1 MDKVY
6 SPKNIE
12 KKIYDSWIDNDCF
25 KARESKSNY
34 SIVLP
39 PPNVTGTLHMGHAF
53 QHTII
58 DILVRY
64 NRMLGKSVLW
74 QPGTD
79 HAGIATQLVVENNL
93 IKKGKTRHDIGRKKL
108 IEEIWK
114 WKEQSG
120 NTIISQTKRL
130 GSSADWDRNR
140 FTMDEGLSEAVK
152 KVFIELYNQGI
163 IYRGKRLVNWDI
175 KLQTALSDLEVE
187 NKEIKSKLY
196 FIKYN
201 IDDSSDQLIVATTR
215 PETLFGDT
223 AICINPEDER
233 FRKYIGKTACVPLVN
248 RMIPIIGDESIDKDF
263 GTGCVKITPAHD
275 FNDYKL
281 GIKHN
286 LDFINILNKD
296 GTLNDIV
303 GDEFCNRSIHDSRD
317 DVIKALISINAY
329 LKDEDYSTT
338 VPIGGRSGEIIEPLL
353 TNQWFMKMKDIVVP
367 AIDAVK
373 NSNIK
378 FVPKNWEKIYFNWL
392 DNIEDWCISRQIWWG
407 HRIPAW
413 YDEENN
419 IYVGESEEYIR
430 DKYNISDSITLAQ
443 DNDVLDTWFSSS
455 LWPFSTLGWPDKTKE
470 LENFYP
476 TSVLV
481 TGFDII
487 FFWVAR
493 MIMMGMKF
501 MDRVPFKTIYIHGLV
516 RDSDG
521 KKMSKSVGNVIDP
534 IDVIDG
540 IKQSDLIEKRISNLV
555 QPQLKDKIAKR
566 TKEEFPN
573 GIDSF
578 GADALRFCFCA
589 LASTGRDI
597 NFDLKRIEGYRN
609 FCNKLW
615 NASRYVLMTSE
626 NVEYLNKVDFDKL
639 TTYEK
644 YLLIKL
650 DNIVTEYKRNCTTY
664 RFDLMASSLYSFIW
678 NEYCDWY
685 LEISKVQ
692 IHDGNEYS
700 KSFLLY
706 TLQIILK
713 LCHPII
719 PYITEEI
726 WSEMY
731 KLDYTKESLLMNS
744 KFPSQQKI
752 FNDIEIER
760 EIEIVK
766 DIINSIRKTRSDLNI
781 HPKTLLD
788 IYCISDKEN
797 LLANIKNNKNI
808 IHSLS
813 KVKSI
818 NYEID
823 SEAIKDCIT
832 VSVRDLIIYIP
843 IKDTVNVDDE
853 TNRLRKKINEIE
865 SALIKVN
872 NKLDNKNFI
881 EKAPSNVIKEN
892 TDKQKVYQQEL
903 IDLKNLLDKL
913 SN

>member
-201 IDDSSDQLIVATTR
+201 IDNSSDQLIVATTR

-823 SEAIKDCIT
+823 SELLKT
-832 VSVRDLIIYIP
+832 V
-843 IKDTVNVDDE
+843 
-853 TNRLRKKINEIE
+853 
-865 SALIKVN
+865 
-872 NKLDNKNFI
+872 
-881 EKAPSNVIKEN
+881 
-892 TDKQKVYQQEL
+892 
-903 IDLKNLLDKL
+903 
-913 SN
+913 

>member
-140 FTMDEGLSEAVK
+140 FTMDEGLSGAVK

-201 IDDSSDQLIVATTR
+201 IDNSSDQLIVATTR

-248 RMIPIIGDESIDKDF
+248 RMIPIIGDESIDKEF

-823 SEAIKDCIT
+823 SGAIKDCIT

>member
-108 IEEIWK
+108 IEEIWN

>member
-1 MDKVY
+1 
-6 SPKNIE
+6 
-12 KKIYDSWIDNDCF
+12 
-25 KARESKSNY
+25 
-34 SIVLP
+34 
-39 PPNVTGTLHMGHAF
+39 
-53 QHTII
+53 
-58 DILVRY
+58 
-64 NRMLGKSVLW
+64 
-74 QPGTD
+74 
-79 HAGIATQLVVENNL
+79 
-93 IKKGKTRHDIGRKKL
+93 
-108 IEEIWK
+108 
-114 WKEQSG
+114 
-120 NTIISQTKRL
+120 
-130 GSSADWDRNR
+130 
-140 FTMDEGLSEAVK
+140 
-152 KVFIELYNQGI
+152 
-163 IYRGKRLVNWDI
+163 
-175 KLQTALSDLEVE
+175 
-187 NKEIKSKLY
+187 
-196 FIKYN
+196 
-201 IDDSSDQLIVATTR
+201 
-215 PETLFGDT
+215 
-223 AICINPEDER
+223 
-233 FRKYIGKTACVPLVN
+233 
-248 RMIPIIGDESIDKDF
+248 
-263 GTGCVKITPAHD
+263 
-275 FNDYKL
+275 
-281 GIKHN
+281 
-286 LDFINILNKD
+286 
-296 GTLNDIV
+296 
-303 GDEFCNRSIHDSRD
+303 
-317 DVIKALISINAY
+317 
-329 LKDEDYSTT
+329 
-338 VPIGGRSGEIIEPLL
+338 
-353 TNQWFMKMKDIVVP
+353 
-367 AIDAVK
+367 
-373 NSNIK
+373 
-378 FVPKNWEKIYFNWL
+378 
-392 DNIEDWCISRQIWWG
+392 
-407 HRIPAW
+407 
-413 YDEENN
+413 
-419 IYVGESEEYIR
+419 
-430 DKYNISDSITLAQ
+430 
-443 DNDVLDTWFSSS
+443 
-455 LWPFSTLGWPDKTKE
+455 
-470 LENFYP
+470 
-476 TSVLV
+476 
-481 TGFDII
+481 
-487 FFWVAR
+487 
-493 MIMMGMKF
+493 
-501 MDRVPFKTIYIHGLV
+501 
-516 RDSDG
+516 
-521 KKMSKSVGNVIDP
+521 MSKSVGNVIDP

-566 TKEEFPN
+566 TKDEFPN

-650 DNIVTEYKRNCTTY
+650 DNIVTEYKRNCTAY

-823 SEAIKDCIT
+823 SGAIKDL
-832 VSVRDLIIYIP
+832 SLIHI
-843 IKDTVNVDDE
+843 
-853 TNRLRKKINEIE
+853 
-865 SALIKVN
+865 
-872 NKLDNKNFI
+872 
-881 EKAPSNVIKEN
+881 
-892 TDKQKVYQQEL
+892 
-903 IDLKNLLDKL
+903 
-913 SN
+913 

>member
-201 IDDSSDQLIVATTR
+201 IDNSSDQLIVATTR

-233 FRKYIGKTACVPLVN
+233 FRKYLGKTACVPLVN
-248 RMIPIIGDESIDKDF
+248 RMIPIIGDESIDKEF

-430 DKYNISDSITLAQ
+430 DKYNISDSITLVQ

-455 LWPFSTLGWPDKTKE
+455 LWPFSTLGWPDQTRE

>member
-201 IDDSSDQLIVATTR
+201 IDNSSDQLIVATTR

-430 DKYNISDSITLAQ
+430 DKYNISDSITLVQ

-818 NYEID
+818 NYEIE
-823 SEAIKDCIT
+823 SGAIKDCIT
-832 VSVRDLIIYIP
+832 VSARDLIIYIP

>member
-1 MDKVY
+1 MDKIY

-25 KARESKSNY
+25 KAKESKSNY

-58 DILVRY
+58 DILIRY

-93 IKKGKTRHDIGRKKL
+93 IKEGKTRHDIGRDKL
-108 IEEIWK
+108 IKEIWK

-120 NTIISQTKRL
+120 NTIINQTKRL

-140 FTMDEGLSEAVK
+140 FTMDDGLSEAVK
-152 KVFIELYNQGI
+152 KVFIELYDQGI

-196 FIKYN
+196 YIRYN
-201 IDDSSDQLIVATTR
+201 ISDSSEHLTVATTR

-223 AICINPEDER
+223 AICINPDDER
-233 FRKYIGKTACVPLVN
+233 FKKYIGKTACVPLVN
-248 RMIPIIGDESIDKDF
+248 RIVPIIGDESIDKDF

-281 GIKHN
+281 GIKYN

-296 GTLNDIV
+296 GTFNDIV
-303 GDEFCNRSIHDSRD
+303 GDNLCNRYIHDARD
-317 DVIKALISINAY
+317 DVIKALISIDA
-329 LKDEDYSTT
+329 LIREEDYSTT
-338 VPIGGRSGEIIEPLL
+338 VPIGERSGEIIEPLL

-373 NSNIK
+373 NSNVK

-392 DNIEDWCISRQIWWG
+392 NNIEDWCISRQIWWG

-419 IYVGESEEYIR
+419 IYVGESEMYIR
-430 DKYNISDSITLAQ
+430 EKYNISDSINLTQ

-455 LWPFSTLGWPDKTKE
+455 LWPFSTLGWPDHTKE
-470 LENFYP
+470 LEDFYP

-501 MDRVPFKTIYIHGLV
+501 MDKVPFKTIYIHGLV

-521 KKMSKSVGNVIDP
+521 KKMSKSIGNVIDP

-540 IKQSDLIEKRISNLV
+540 IRQSDLIEKRISNLV
-555 QPQLKDKIAKR
+555 QPQLKDKIAKK

-626 NVEYLNKVDFDKL
+626 NVEYLNKVDFDRL

-692 IHDGNEYS
+692 IYDGNEYS

-731 KLDYTKESLLMNS
+731 KLNYTKESILMNS

-752 FNDIEIER
+752 FNDTEIEK

-797 LLANIKNNKNI
+797 IIDNIKNNKNI
-808 IHSLS
+808 IHSLA
-813 KVKSI
+813 KAKSI
-818 NYEID
+818 NYDID
-823 SEAIKDCIT
+823 SSVIKDCIT
-832 VSVRDLIIYIP
+832 VSIRNLIIYIP
-843 IKDTVNVDDE
+843 IKDTVNVNDE

-865 SALIKVN
+865 LALIKVN
-872 NKLDNKNFI
+872 TKLDNKNFI
-881 EKAPSNVIKEN
+881 EKAPSNIIKEN
-892 TDKQKVYQQEL
+892 TDKQKTYQNEL
-903 IDLKNLLDKL
+903 IDLKNLMDKL
-913 SN
+913 SD

>member
-201 IDDSSDQLIVATTR
+201 IDNSSDQLIVATTR

-430 DKYNISDSITLAQ
+430 DKYNISDSITLVQ

-455 LWPFSTLGWPDKTKE
+455 LWPFSTLGWPDQTRE

-731 KLDYTKESLLMNS
+731 KLDYTNESLLMNS

-760 EIEIVK
+760 EIEMVK

-813 KVKSI
+813 KLKSI

-823 SEAIKDCIT
+823 SGAIKDCIT
-832 VSVRDLIIYIP
+832 VSVKDLIIYIP

>member
-201 IDDSSDQLIVATTR
+201 IDNSSDQLIVATTR

-430 DKYNISDSITLAQ
+430 DKYNISDSITLVQ

-455 LWPFSTLGWPDKTKE
+455 LWPFSTLGWPDQTRE

-892 TDKQKVYQQEL
+892 TDKQKIYQQEL

>member
-823 SEAIKDCIT
+823 SGAIKDCIT
-832 VSVRDLIIYIP
+832 VSVKDLIIYIP

>member
-1 MDKVY
+1 MDKIY

-25 KARESKSNY
+25 KAKESKSNY

-58 DILVRY
+58 DILIRY

-93 IKKGKTRHDIGRKKL
+93 IKEGKTRHDIGRDKL
-108 IEEIWK
+108 IKEIWK

-120 NTIISQTKRL
+120 NTIINQTKRL

-140 FTMDEGLSEAVK
+140 FTMDDGLSEAVK

-196 FIKYN
+196 YIRYN
-201 IDDSSDQLIVATTR
+201 ISNSSEHLTVATTR

-223 AICINPEDER
+223 AICINPDDER
-233 FRKYIGKTACVPLVN
+233 FKKYIGKTACVPLVN
-248 RMIPIIGDESIDKDF
+248 RIVPIIGDESIDKDF

-296 GTLNDIV
+296 GTFNDIV
-303 GDEFCNRSIHDSRD
+303 GDNLCNRYIHDARD
-317 DVIKALISINAY
+317 DVIKALISIDA
-329 LKDEDYSTT
+329 LIREEDYSTT
-338 VPIGGRSGEIIEPLL
+338 VPIGERSGEIIEPLL

-373 NSNIK
+373 NSNVK

-392 DNIEDWCISRQIWWG
+392 NNIEDWCISRQIWWG

-419 IYVGESEEYIR
+419 IYVGESEMYIR
-430 DKYNISDSITLAQ
+430 DKYNISDSINLTQ

-455 LWPFSTLGWPDKTKE
+455 LWPFSTLGWPDHTKE
-470 LENFYP
+470 LEDFYP

-501 MDRVPFKTIYIHGLV
+501 MDKVPFKTIYIHGLV

-521 KKMSKSVGNVIDP
+521 KKMSKSIGNVIDP

-540 IKQSDLIEKRISNLV
+540 IRQSDLIEKRISNLV
-555 QPQLKDKIAKR
+555 QPQLKDKIAKK

-626 NVEYLNKVDFDKL
+626 NVKYLNKVDFDRL

-692 IHDGNEYS
+692 IYDGNEYS

-731 KLDYTKESLLMNS
+731 KLNYTKESILMNS

-752 FNDIEIER
+752 FNNTEIEK

-797 LLANIKNNKNI
+797 IIDNIKNNKNI
-808 IHSLS
+808 IHSLA
-813 KVKSI
+813 KAKSI
-818 NYEID
+818 NYDID
-823 SEAIKDCIT
+823 SSIIKDCIT
-832 VSVRDLIIYIP
+832 VSIKNLIIYIP
-843 IKDTVNVDDE
+843 IKDTVNVNDE

-865 SALIKVN
+865 LALIKVN
-872 NKLDNKNFI
+872 TKLDNKNFI
-881 EKAPSNVIKEN
+881 EKAPSNIIKEN
-892 TDKQKVYQQEL
+892 TDKQKTYQNEL
-903 IDLKNLLDKL
+903 IDLKNLMDKL
-913 SN
+913 SD

>member
-788 IYCISDKEN
+788 IYCISDREN